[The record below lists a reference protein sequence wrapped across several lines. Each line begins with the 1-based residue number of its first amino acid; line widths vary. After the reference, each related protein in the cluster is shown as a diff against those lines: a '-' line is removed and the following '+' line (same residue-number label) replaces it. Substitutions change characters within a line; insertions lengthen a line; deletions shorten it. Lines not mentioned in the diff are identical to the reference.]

1 MPAVKHHFVGA
12 SGSQYLC
19 ERYDPGIHCGPPD
32 SPGVIVLASPP
43 HVAPRLI
50 AASAVDDLSE
60 ALRDE
65 AARKI
70 LTEEYSEADIW
81 FCVRADETGQTR
93 QRVALDLNA
102 ARF

>member
-1 MPAVKHHFVGA
+1 MPAVKHHFRGA

-19 ERYDPGIHCGPPD
+19 ERYDPTIHIKPPD

-50 AASAVDDLSE
+50 AASAVDSLSD
-60 ALRDE
+60 ALGDE
-65 AARKI
+65 VARKT
-70 LTEEYSEADIW
+70 LTEEYPDADIW
-81 FCVRADETGQTR
+81 FCSRTDETGQTR